1 MEADTPTSSTAK
13 RKIDSRSR
21 VGTLVVMGAVAAL
34 ILGVVYL
41 TNQPKAGATADGG
54 VQQVELTG
62 AAGQAPVVGQQAP
75 DLTLVTADGTTM
87 KLSDLRGH
95 PVWLTFGA
103 SWCQPCRA
111 ENPDI
116 QATFAKHQGTGL
128 EVVQVFLSE
137 DQAAVKEYA
146 DRVGLQYTLVP
157 DPNTALASAY
167 RTLGIPTHFFI
178 DANGVLTS
186 MKIGSLD
193 QTSMDAALGGIGG

>member
-1 MEADTPTSSTAK
+1 MEANGTTPTRTFST
-13 RKIDSRSR
+13 RSR
-21 VGTLVVMGAVAAL
+21 LGTLVVMGAVAAL
-34 ILGVVYL
+34 ILGVVYF
-41 TNQPKAGATADGG
+41 TNQPKAGATGDG

-62 AAGQAPVVGQQAP
+62 TAGQAPVVGRQAP

-116 QATFAKHQGTGL
+116 QATYAKHQGTGL

-137 DQAAVKEYA
+137 DQAAVTEYA
-146 DRVGLQYTLVP
+146 GRVGLQYTLVP
-157 DPNTALASAY
+157 DPDTALASAY

-193 QTSMDAALGGIGG
+193 QTSMDAALSGIGG